1 MKGASDYQRQIVQEV
16 INDLT
21 KVIKTLGN
29 IDHNFAFVEGC
40 DLEYA
45 VIYNCRDML
54 SSVQQELL
62 SGGNE

>member
-1 MKGASDYQRQIVQEV
+1 MKGGSDYQKQIVQEV
-16 INDLT
+16 VNDLT

-29 IDHNFAFVEGC
+29 IDHNFAFVEGV

-45 VIYNCRDML
+45 VISNCRDML

>member
-1 MKGASDYQRQIVQEV
+1 MKGNSDYQKQIVQEV

-21 KVIKTLGN
+21 KVIRTLSN
-29 IDHNFAFVEGC
+29 IDHNFAFVEGA

-45 VIYNCRDML
+45 VVTNRKDML

-62 SGGNE
+62 SGGN